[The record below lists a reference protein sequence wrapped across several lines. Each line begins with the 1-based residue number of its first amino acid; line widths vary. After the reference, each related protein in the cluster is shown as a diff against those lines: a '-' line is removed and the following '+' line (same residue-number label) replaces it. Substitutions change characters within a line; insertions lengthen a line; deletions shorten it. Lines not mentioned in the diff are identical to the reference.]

1 METTTLR
8 SERGQFAKGCSGNPA
23 GRPKGSRNRA
33 ALLAEALLEGEAEA
47 LVRKLIEEAL
57 AGDRSLLKFC
67 VQQILGKPRA
77 PAIELDLA
85 PGQESDPLAVLTAA
99 IRAMAG
105 GEINPAEAA
114 SVAKVASTL
123 SRVRSAEATSRQKE
137 SAPARSWGD
146 GASAPVFRLKT
157 AAAASIGPRPLPPLY
172 PVPTRRAALLA
183 SISPLALRDMAGTAA
198 ELAAPV
204 SDLYRLA
211 A

>member
-1 METTTLR
+1 MDAATFRTTQ
-8 SERGQFAKGCSGNPA
+8 GQFAKGSSGNPA
-23 GRPKGSRNRA
+23 GRPKGSKNRA
-33 ALLAEALLEGEAEA
+33 TLLAEALLDGEAEA

-67 VQQILGKPRA
+67 VQHILGKPRA

-85 PGQESDPLAVLTAA
+85 PGQENDPLAVLTAA

-123 SRVRSAEATSRQKE
+123 SRVRSVEAKNAPPAMSREKK
-137 SAPARSWGD
+137 PAT
-146 GASAPVFRLKT
+146 PVFRLQPD
-157 AAAASIGPRPLPPLY
+157 ASIDTRPVPPLY
-172 PVPTRRAALLA
+172 SGAAGRAALMA
-183 SISPLALRDMAGTAA
+183 SIPPLAVRDVAETAA
-198 ELAAPV
+198 SGPAPV